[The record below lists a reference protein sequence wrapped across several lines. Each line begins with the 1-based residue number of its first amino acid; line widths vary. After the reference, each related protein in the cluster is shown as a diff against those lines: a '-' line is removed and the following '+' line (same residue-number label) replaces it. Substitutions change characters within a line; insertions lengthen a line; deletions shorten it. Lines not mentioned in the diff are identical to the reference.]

1 MKTVTAN
8 DLKTGETVY
17 LTAEG
22 GWSALL
28 AEAVI
33 LDGETADAALAKA
46 AREETIVVG
55 PYLMDL
61 DTPATPGGRARLR
74 EEIRAV
80 GPTIHPHF
88 AKLTEARP

>member
-22 GWSALL
+22 GWSVAL
-28 AEAVI
+28 
-33 LDGETADAALAKA
+33 ADAALAKA
-46 AREETIVVG
+46 EREETIVVG
-55 PYLMDL
+55 PYLMEL
-61 DTPATPGGRARLR
+61 DAPAAPGGRARLR

-88 AKLTEARP
+88 AKPTEARP